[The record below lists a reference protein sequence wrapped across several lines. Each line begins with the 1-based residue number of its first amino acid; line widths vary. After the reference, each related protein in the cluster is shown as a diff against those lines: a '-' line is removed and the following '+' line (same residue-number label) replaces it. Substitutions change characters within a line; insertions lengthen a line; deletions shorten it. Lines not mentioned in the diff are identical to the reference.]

1 MSKFD
6 PKINNI
12 SKENSLLTFELS
24 GSESYGLDKSV
35 VNFIRR
41 SLLTDVPTVA
51 FRYNQHNLI
60 KDINIT
66 ENTGTLH
73 NEMITQRISLIPL
86 YLDPDNYKNNYLFEL
101 KVKHDN
107 TKLFKFVTSEDFNIY
122 PLTSHIKKRLDNY
135 EDDLNK
141 SELDEILNSK
151 NYENYD
157 FKNPLSKKNKENIF
171 RPFIF
176 RETKNYCL
184 ITELKNTN
192 AEDLS
197 QGINLYGVP
206 SISTGMENANFQPV
220 SKVLYTFLKND
231 DLIESIWKE
240 RIKIEKIDPE
250 NQEMMKKKFI
260 LNESERY
267 YHRDIHNEPYKYK
280 FEIESSHY
288 NNSEQLFIK
297 TLQIIIDQIDYL
309 KISFL
314 HLLQEKENCISVS
327 KINDVIFHFIINNTG
342 HSMGNLIQN
351 HIVRRC
357 IDDDSLLQLC
367 GYKKSHPLEESIK
380 LIISL
385 NPSHK
390 IMKDTDKNKY
400 QAIVT
405 FLMEELDVLKNQYK
419 LLLKESEKSFNL

>member
-12 SKENSLLTFELS
+12 SKKNNLLTFELS
-24 GSESYGLDKSV
+24 GSESYGLDKSF
-35 VNFIRR
+35 VNCIRR
-41 SLLTDVPTVA
+41 TLLTDIPTVA
-51 FRYNQHNLI
+51 FRYDQQNLI

-66 ENTGTLH
+66 ENTGTIH
-73 NEMITQRISLIPL
+73 NEMLTQRISLIPL
-86 YLDPDNYKNNYLFEL
+86 YINPETYKNDYLFEL
-101 KVKHDN
+101 NVKHDN
-107 TKLFKFVTSEDFNIY
+107 NKLFKFVTSEDFNIY
-122 PLTSHIKKRLDNY
+122 PLKTEFKKRLDNY

-151 NYENYD
+151 NYQNYD
-157 FKNPLSKKNKENIF
+157 FKNPLSKKKKENIF

-176 RETKNYCL
+176 KETKNYCL

-197 QGINLYGVP
+197 QEINLYAVP
-206 SISTGMENANFQPV
+206 SISTGSESANFQSV
-220 SKVLYTFLKND
+220 SKVLYTFLKD
-231 DLIESIWKE
+231 DELIESIWKE
-240 RIKIEKIDPE
+240 RIKIDNIDPDK
-250 NQEMMKKKFI
+250 QESMKKKFI

-267 YHRDIHNEPYKYK
+267 YHRDIHNEPNHYH
-280 FEIESSHY
+280 FEIESCHHF
-288 NNSEQLFIK
+288 NSEELFIK
-297 TLQIIIDQIDYL
+297 SILLIIDKLDNL

-314 HLLQEKENCISVS
+314 NLLKEKESSISVS
-327 KINDVIFHFIINNTG
+327 KINDVIFHFMINNHG
-342 HSMGNLIQN
+342 HSIGNLLQN

-405 FLMEELDVLKNQYK
+405 FLIEELDVLKSEYK
-419 LLLKESEKSFNL
+419 ILLKESEKSFNL